1 MFSGADDEHGDL
13 ESRLEGTISEFTL
26 ANGMHFVV
34 KQRHNA
40 PVVAC
45 HTYANVGAFDDED
58 GNTGALRRNQ
68 CDSPARSQQPAPMPN
83 QRFWP
88 TMYMTEL
95 VLFTYEDGKTLRN
108 CQRVQAV

>member
-1 MFSGADDEHGDL
+1 MVSSKKNRSVLPFGADDEHGDL

-26 ANGMHFVV
+26 ANGMHFIV

-58 GNTGALRRNQ
+58 GNTG
-68 CDSPARSQQPAPMPN
+68 
-83 QRFWP
+83 
-88 TMYMTEL
+88 
-95 VLFTYEDGKTLRN
+95 VLSREPE
-108 CQRVQAV
+108 